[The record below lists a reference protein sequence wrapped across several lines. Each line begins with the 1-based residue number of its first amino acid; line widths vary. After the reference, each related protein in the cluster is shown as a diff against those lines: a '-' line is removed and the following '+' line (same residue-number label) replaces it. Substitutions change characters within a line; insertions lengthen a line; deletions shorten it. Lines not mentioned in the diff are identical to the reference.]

1 MPLSHTR
8 WLQMSTSATN
18 DNMGFIRHLLQR
30 LHDCVDVEA
39 PHLNVRVPPPCCAR
53 VGTVFSSCSR
63 PAVLP
68 CRLLCHDL
76 ACLCVCPCACACST
90 SKSWLSSPSACFRS
104 ACAATRTWRTT
115 EAPSTCRRCTSAN
128 PPAPNALMRCCPRT
142 SACSDRQRRKYVV
155 TLPRPRV
162 CCCSLSCVAAH
173 RCRGLCCHQR
183 LSSSSTPKKKSPAS
197 RNAKSRRQKAN
208 PQRSPGS
215 ALGDS
220 GDAGS
225 SALARATRRYGLSG

>member
-1 MPLSHTR
+1 MTTWASSDTCCSACTTA
-8 WLQMSTSATN
+8 WMSRPPTS
-18 DNMGFIRHLLQR
+18 MCVPR
-30 LHDCVDVEA
+30 LAVA
-39 PHLNVRVPPPCCAR
+39 VPGPCSPPAHAQLPCC
-53 VGTVFSSCSR
+53 
-63 PAVLP
+63 
-68 CRLLCHDL
+68 LLCHDL
-76 ACLCVCPCACACST
+76 ACLCPCACACST